1 MSQVEEDY
9 AKGKMKVGEGAA
21 EGDGDE
27 MKEGENTQVVGA
39 KHSTGHQR
47 GSQGAKMSVRN
58 LRIREDTAKY
68 LINLDPGSAFYDP
81 KTRSMRAN
89 PYAGTGKE
97 GEPDRRLTACLLGS
111 LLTPTALL
119 LQGMTCTWAITS
131 SA

>member
-97 GEPDRRLTACLLGS
+97 GEPDRLLTTFLLGS
-111 LLTPTALL
+111 LLIPTALL
-119 LQGMTCTWAITS
+119 LQGMICTWAITS

>member
-1 MSQVEEDY
+1 MEEDY

-97 GEPDRRLTACLLGS
+97 GEPDR
-111 LLTPTALL
+111 LLTTKVFS
-119 LQGMTCTWAITS
+119 WARCS
-131 SA
+131 HQRLCCCRG